1 MKNYIIVIAIS
12 TLSFS
17 CGGNETQKENYVAYV
32 SYDTSVAS
40 TSLKNNVVVD
50 SLFSVKYDSI
60 VPPSITLNS
69 MKYYIVEGDLLLN
82 EYEYTQYKI
91 SRLVISYD
99 TMLFKEKLIVERRN
113 NKPVR
118 WPENYVIKYCI
129 AENSFPISNQYTM
142 VKENMKAATKDWENT
157 CNVKFFYDEQ
167 KDASNILTPTPDLTF
182 VIMGY
187 DNINNDF
194 IASAFFPYDPPIK
207 RMLLIDPSY
216 FTTDYDKIGVLRHEL
231 GHILG
236 FRHEHIIGDVPLVC
250 KGERLG
256 DATPIT
262 RYDPKSVMHYFCEG
276 IGNIKLEITEIDRK
290 GSQSIYGSPINN

>member
-1 MKNYIIVIAIS
+1 MKNYIIVIAILILFS
-12 TLSFS
+12 S
-17 CGGNETQKENYVAYV
+17 CGSNGTQNENYVAYV
-32 SYDTSVAS
+32 SYDTKVAS
-40 TSLKNNVVVD
+40 NLKNNEVVD

-60 VPPSITLNS
+60 IPASITLNS
-69 MKYYIVEGDLLLN
+69 IKYYIVEGDLLLN

-99 TMLFKEKLIVERRN
+99 KKLTIGKLIVEKRN

-129 AENSFPISNQYTM
+129 AENSFPTSSQYTM

-194 IASAFFPYDPPIK
+194 IASAFF
-207 RMLLIDPSY
+207 
-216 FTTDYDKIGVLRHEL
+216 
-231 GHILG
+231 
-236 FRHEHIIGDVPLVC
+236 VC
-250 KGERLG
+250 
-256 DATPIT
+256 
-262 RYDPKSVMHYFCEG
+262 H
-276 IGNIKLEITEIDRK
+276 
-290 GSQSIYGSPINN
+290 